1 MVALK
6 NNKGI
11 SLVDVLIAIAVMA
24 LLLSPIILHTATTI
38 NTSAEAKEK
47 QYVVDSATAVMEYFN
62 QSTIE
67 DLELGNGSN
76 ELVSVLASSDPL
88 DPNPAYHKIH
98 YDDTN
103 NKVDD
108 RITCAVT
115 VNGSVVTTVKYTATD
130 FKLDAVLLGRDK
142 NEYQRG
148 VVMSDLANRLM
159 AGKTDNNKRYRINYK
174 VPDTLEGTNV
184 TGYGN
189 IEVLSDHS
197 GVVFDDPNS
206 IVRHIKAIE
215 CVEITDSGFIYND
228 PNDVSI
234 GNIQDLDANKIAII
248 EGDQTKLDHRFES
261 DLISKILDY
270 ASRHAGIIDED
281 ILGDTNN
288 LNRTLSGIIRSE
300 ANDFDRMIYI
310 SVLRQT
316 DDSGN
321 KYYNV
326 KCSLSYY
333 IKFANSDFKIFNS
346 NTSNYGC
353 ITYDI
358 MNRDFYTSEP
368 PDVYMVYE
376 PFITNSSSSATSTN
390 YGYHDYFCIKADQYT
405 SGGDGKTDPSKIYLI
420 KPDVSFQST
429 LKDKGVN
436 VYPTSLSTVGLAQ
449 AENMYFTKTPTGYQ
463 PVDININQVL
473 PNVNPDPKDVTT
485 NEDGTTSDNFE
496 QAKCLPLQ
504 VVTNMTS
511 YTYGGVHYPRSLHTV
526 AEDSTDSNSMGGIL
540 ESRQFSLDNTCPIDD
555 FDDVVSA
562 YGTRKPYSET
572 ISSLKDADGNF
583 ANSIVT
589 PYNDANYNG
598 KLYNISV
605 MYINGN
611 GEKTYLTGAKGAE

>member
-67 DLELGNGSN
+67 DLESGKGSSG
-76 ELVSVLASSDPL
+76 LVSVTVSDDPI
-88 DPNPAYHKIH
+88 DPNPAYHKIT
-98 YDDTN
+98 YDSTN
-103 NKVDD
+103 AKIDD
-108 RITCAVT
+108 RITCSVT
-115 VNGSVVTTVKYTATD
+115 VNGTPVTTVKYTATD
-130 FKLDAVLLGRDK
+130 FTLDPISLGRDK
-142 NEYQRG
+142 EQYSRG

-159 AGKTDNNKRYRINYK
+159 AGKAENGKRYRINYQ
-174 VPDTLEGTNV
+174 VPDTLDGVSINSV
-184 TGYGN
+184 GK

-197 GVVFDDPNS
+197 AVVFDDTNS

-215 CVEITDSGFIYND
+215 CVEITDSNFIYND

-281 ILGDTNN
+281 ILADTNN
-288 LNRTLSGIIRSE
+288 LNSTLSGIIRSE

-316 DDSGN
+316 NGN
-321 KYYNV
+321 KKYYNV
-326 KCSLSYY
+326 KCTLSYY

-346 NTSNYGC
+346 NTSNSGC

-376 PFITNSSSSATSTN
+376 PFITNSSPSATSTN
-390 YGYHDYFCIKADQYT
+390 YGYHAYFCIKADQYT

-420 KPDVSFQST
+420 KPEVSFQST
-429 LKDKGVN
+429 LKDKGYN
-436 VYPTSLSTVGLAQ
+436 VYPASLSTVGLAQ

-473 PNVNPDPKDVTT
+473 PDVNPDPKDVTT
-485 NEDGTTSDNFE
+485 DENGITTDNFD
-496 QAKCLPLQ
+496 QSKCLPLQ

-511 YTYGGVHYPRSLHTV
+511 YTYAGVHYPRSLHTV
-526 AEDSTDSNSMGGIL
+526 SLDTSDNNSMGGIL
-540 ESRQFSLDNTCPIDD
+540 ESRQFSLENNCPIND
-555 FDDVVSA
+555 FDDVISA
-562 YGTRKPYSET
+562 YGTRKEYSET

-598 KLYNISV
+598 KLYNIAV
-605 MYINGN
+605 TYINSN